1 MTPLQL
7 SLSNAGVRRWE
18 PASDVG
24 LKRWSICE
32 SLVVP
37 DRKSSIRRKSTR
49 GRHQVSGLG
58 DTVDKKA
65 AAERWLQWVESF
77 RGNKDVCFLFL
88 DMLSLRGLQDI
99 QVATYSKGN
108 SSFNFIQRRLRRI
121 H

>member
-1 MTPLQL
+1 MG
-7 SLSNAGVRRWE
+7 ACIRCGVEEMERSVE
-18 PASDVG
+18 
-24 LKRWSICE
+24 ICE
-32 SLVVP
+32 SLVVA

-49 GRHQVSGLG
+49 GRHQISGLG
-58 DTVDKKA
+58 DTVDEKA

-99 QVATYSKGN
+99 QVAIYSKGN